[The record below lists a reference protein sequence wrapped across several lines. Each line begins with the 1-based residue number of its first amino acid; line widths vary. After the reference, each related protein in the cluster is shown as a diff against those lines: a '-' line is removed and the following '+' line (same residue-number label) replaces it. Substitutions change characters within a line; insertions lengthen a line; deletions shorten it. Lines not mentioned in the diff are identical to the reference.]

1 MVVLAVLRYVMP
13 LSIALDA
20 VGSKHCTYQYEGVP
34 GAATL
39 EKALDLTPHK

>member
-13 LSIALDA
+13 LAIALDA
-20 VGSKHCTYQYEGVP
+20 VGSKQCTYQCEGVP
-34 GAATL
+34 GTATL